1 MHKEG
6 RTGNITSKEFID
18 EREIC
23 YENRVLMVSMCVLL
37 MTGITACGR
46 NNADNGAGVNEATEG
61 TDKKNEMNGAGTY
74 NTESGT
80 TEQTM
85 PETARQIR

>member
-1 MHKEG
+1 
-6 RTGNITSKEFID
+6 
-18 EREIC
+18 
-23 YENRVLMVSMCVLL
+23 MCVLL

-46 NNADNGAGVNEATEG
+46 NNADNGAGVNEVQEPTIR
-61 TDKKNEMNGAGTY
+61 T
-74 NTESGT
+74 SGT